1 MPISRP
7 RSIEI
12 NAALNG
18 YIVRVGC
25 QTVVFEDRKRMLEN
39 LDGYLTSPTSFE
51 KTFRANAMHTSNDI
65 EPCVQP
71 EPRFR
76 NVAESIGGGICSTR
90 AEQQHAPSES
100 LGQIA
105 PQTDR

>member
-39 LDGYLTSPTSFE
+39 LDGYLTSPASFE
-51 KTFRANAMHTSNDI
+51 KTFRANAMHI
-65 EPCVQP
+65 ICEGPVCAPPPAPAP
-71 EPRFR
+71 ESR
-76 NVAESIGGGICSTR
+76 SILDSV
-90 AEQQHAPSES
+90 
-100 LGQIA
+100 GQCTPA
-105 PQTDR
+105 ANR